1 MLNLNIEK
9 LNKAFRSFHT
19 LTKIKIVLYDSNGKR
34 LLSYPEED
42 IEFCQIIYKN
52 SEWSKKCDDCDYA
65 NFDACTKSK
74 KDIYY
79 KCHLGLSEAIVPI
92 YDRGEIL
99 GFVMF
104 GQVLTE
110 NTAEKTRCALKEK
123 FSDENFPGIHSA
135 IDNIPV
141 KSLEELDACITVLKS
156 LSVYFLS
163 NEWVTP
169 AKNEFIRQLDQYIK
183 DNLSYPITA
192 EDVCSV
198 FHIKRTR
205 LYSIGNKYL
214 NCSIATYIRNYRIN
228 EACRMLKETN
238 MPITSI
244 AYAIGFADYGHFS
257 RTFKQLNGIS
267 ASAYRNN
274 AKNPKF

>member
-1 MLNLNIEK
+1 MLNLNIEN
-9 LNKAFRSFHT
+9 LNKAFQDFHT
-19 LTKIKIVLYDSNGKR
+19 LTKIKIVLYDNNGKR

-42 IEFCQIIYKN
+42 IEFCRIIDKN
-52 SEWSKKCDDCDYA
+52 SLWSQKCKDCDYA
-65 NFDACTKSK
+65 NFDACSKSK

-79 KCHLGLSEAIVPI
+79 KCHLGLSEAIAPI
-92 YDRGEIL
+92 CDKGETL

-110 NTAEKTRCALKEK
+110 NTAEKTRRLLKQN
-123 FSDENFPGIHSA
+123 FTDESFPGIYNA

-141 KSLEELDACITVLKS
+141 KTLEELDACITVLKS
-156 LSVYFLS
+156 LSAYFLS

-169 AKNEFIRQLDQYIK
+169 AKNEFISQIDQYIK
-183 DNLSYPITA
+183 DNISYTITA
-192 EDVCSV
+192 EDICSV

-205 LYSIGNKYL
+205 LYSIANKYL

-244 AYAIGFADYGHFS
+244 AYAVGFSDYGHFS
-257 RTFKQLNGIS
+257 RIFKRLKGKS
-267 ASAYRNN
+267 ASEYR
-274 AKNPKF
+274 K

>member
-1 MLNLNIEK
+1 MLNLNIEN
-9 LNKAFRSFHT
+9 LNKAFQDFHT
-19 LTKIKIVLYDSNGKR
+19 LTNIKIVLYDNNGKR

-42 IEFCQIIYKN
+42 IEFCRIIDKN
-52 SEWSKKCDDCDYA
+52 SLWSKKCKDCDYS
-65 NFDACTKSK
+65 NFDTCSKLK
-74 KDIYY
+74 KDMHY

-92 YDRGEIL
+92 CDKGEIL

-110 NTAEKTRCALKEK
+110 NTAEKTRRHLKQN
-123 FSDENFPGIHSA
+123 FTDENFPGIYNA

-141 KSLEELDACITVLKS
+141 KSLEELDACITILKS
-156 LSVYFLS
+156 LSAYFLS

-169 AKNEFIRQLDQYIK
+169 AKNEFIIQLDQYIK
-183 DNLSYPITA
+183 DNLSYTITA
-192 EDVCSV
+192 KDLCSV

-205 LYSIGNKYL
+205 LYSIANKYL

-244 AYAIGFADYGHFS
+244 AYAIGFSDYGHFS
-257 RTFKQLNGIS
+257 RIFKQLKGKS
-267 ASAYRNN
+267 AGEYR
-274 AKNPKF
+274 KF